1 MSRQIIIYHAKCM
14 DGLGA
19 LWVAKRYMPGAEMH
33 AAAYGSAPPDVT
45 DAEVFIL
52 DFSYPRETIIAMA
65 NVARRV
71 TVIDHHA
78 TSEELLKGLPNT
90 VFDKTKSGAVLAWH
104 YFHGNDVSP
113 PLILTYIQDR
123 DLWQWRL
130 PESHAINEVLRYRID
145 LNAPVTNQLNILS
158 LMHEQMNDATH
169 RIHFITQG
177 DLLLELKRRRTETA
191 VHSAFFLT
199 FYLGDTTIKLPCT
212 FAESDIV
219 SEVGQ
224 ALALQSFYKTG
235 CVILPLSTRGTY
247 GLSFRSLP
255 TVDLAKVLAE
265 SYGGGGHAQA
275 AGCGIS
281 PTELA
286 VLIGNSEPNIK

>member
-1 MSRQIIIYHAKCM
+1 MGRMIIIYHAKCM

-19 LWVAKRYMPGAEMH
+19 LWAAKRHMPGAEMH
-33 AAAYGSAPPDVT
+33 AAAYGSTPPDVT

-52 DFSYPRETIIAMA
+52 DFSYPREVLLAMTT
-65 NVARRV
+65 VARRV

-78 TSEELLKGLPNT
+78 TSEESLAGLPNT

-104 YFHGNDVSP
+104 FFNGDDVPP

-145 LNAPVTNQLNILS
+145 LNASVTDQLNVLS
-158 LMHEQMNDATH
+158 LMNRQLNDNTH
-169 RIHFITQG
+169 RIHIITQG
-177 DLLLELKRRRTETA
+177 DLLLELKRRRTDTA
-191 VHSAFFLT
+191 VNNAFFIT
-199 FYLGDTTIKLPCT
+199 FHLGNTTIKLPCT

-235 CVILPLSTRGTY
+235 CVILPLSTHGTY
-247 GLSFRSLP
+247 GLSFRSLA
-255 TVDLAKVLAE
+255 TVDLARVLAE
-265 SYGGGGHAQA
+265 SFGGGGHAQA
-275 AGCGIS
+275 AGCGVT

-286 VLIGNSEPNIK
+286 VLIRNSEPNIK

>member
-1 MSRQIIIYHAKCM
+1 MSRIVIIYHAKCM

-19 LWVAKRYMPGAEMH
+19 AWVAKQRMPTAEMY

-52 DFSYPRETIIAMA
+52 DFSYPRDVLLAMS
-65 NVARRV
+65 VTARRV

-90 VFDKTKSGAVLAWH
+90 VFDKTKSGAVLTWH
-104 YFHGNDVSP
+104 YFNGTANKP
-113 PLILTYIQDR
+113 PALLAYIQDR
-123 DLWQWRL
+123 DLWQWAL
-130 PESHAINEVLRYRID
+130 PDSRAVNEYLRHSVDLAEPVERQLAVLDSVHRE
-145 LNAPVTNQLNILS
+145 LAKVEFGNAVVQ
-158 LMHEQMNDATH
+158 
-169 RIHFITQG
+169 QG
-177 DLLLELKRRRTETA
+177 TLLLSIKERRVCSA
-191 VHSAFFLT
+191 VSSYFWLT
-199 FYLGDTTIKLPCT
+199 FNLGDSNIKLPCT

-224 ALALQSFYKTG
+224 ALALHSFYKTG
-235 CVILPLSTRGTY
+235 CVILPMSTRGTY